1 MYIDDFIAS
10 ADKMPKI
17 PAIVLEL
24 MQSFDDDNS
33 CGDAIADKVAQDQ
46 VLTAKVLRLANSAKF
61 GARRNIASVKDAVV
75 FLGFNNIRT
84 VVMASG
90 VMSAFPAPKGLDIN
104 RYWQDCFVIAELSKW
119 LVNKLPPARRV
130 NPDMAYTCGMIH
142 NIGELLVHTA
152 LDQLTDAARIDV
164 PEPTP
169 DNYDYPAMGA
179 ALAECWQFPI
189 VVVAG
194 IRGQQEELIDLEEG
208 DGGVLAVLIHL
219 AKYVQMAQQAR
230 HDGGSP
236 EDILKAIPQQLPDFL
251 GIQKVDVVED
261 FEQTLSLIE
270 GLDSLLS

>member
-24 MQSFDDDNS
+24 MQSFDDDNA

-104 RYWQDCFVIAELSKW
+104 RYWQDCFVIAELCKW

-152 LDQLTDAARIDV
+152 LDQLTDAARADV

-219 AKYVQMAQQAR
+219 AKYVQMAQQAQQ
-230 HDGGSP
+230 DGGSA
-236 EDILKAIPQQLPDFL
+236 EDLLKAIPEQLPDFL
-251 GIQKVDVVED
+251 SIQKVDVVED

>member
-10 ADKMPKI
+10 AEKMPKI

-24 MQSFDDDNS
+24 MQSFDDDNA

-90 VMSAFPAPKGLDIN
+90 VMSAFPAPKDLDIN
-104 RYWQDCFVIAELSKW
+104 RYWQDCFVIAELCKW

-152 LDQLTDAARIDV
+152 LDQLTDAARTDV

-179 ALAECWQFPI
+179 ALAECWQFPV

-208 DGGVLAVLIHL
+208 DGGVLAALIHL
-219 AKYVQMAQQAR
+219 AKYVQMAQQA
-230 HDGGSP
+230 HLDGDSAG
-236 EDILKAIPQQLPDFL
+236 DIFKAIPEQLPSYL
-251 GIQKVDVVED
+251 GIKTPDIVEN

-270 GLDSLLS
+270 GLDGLLT

>member
-24 MQSFDDDNS
+24 MQSFDDDNA

-104 RYWQDCFVIAELSKW
+104 RYWQDCFVIAELCKW

-152 LDQLTDAARIDV
+152 LDQLSDSDRADV

-179 ALAECWQFPI
+179 ALAECWQFPV

-194 IRGQQEELIDLEEG
+194 IRGQQEELEDLEG
-208 DGGVLAVLIHL
+208 DDGGVLAVLIHI
-219 AKYVQMAQQAR
+219 AKYIQLAQQA
-230 HDGGSP
+230 HINGDSA
-236 EDILKAIPQQLPDFL
+236 EALLKAIPAALPEYL
-251 GIQKVDVVED
+251 GVAQADIVGD
-261 FEQTLSLIE
+261 FEQTLGLIE
-270 GLDSLLS
+270 GLDNLLS